1 MAVGGGFDGGGGGGG
16 FGGGN
21 SGPDS
26 GGGGAAPN
34 GGGGRRTGPE
44 HRREPDMSELFG
56 HVASAAL
63 PVAITLLVLTAAAR
77 GALWA
82 QLEGDE
88 ERIARQYL
96 APLATWCLI
105 AAGTYAFAIC
115 ASGEAGVLPLGAA
128 LAARA
133 WPPCFC
139 GAEGE
144 PGDEPEVDVRRSP
157 APETLGPETGGRR
170 AFPEPVPAHVRTP
183 EPTTPAAKPA
193 PSLWNDADETP
204 RTGLWAR

>member
-1 MAVGGGFDGGGGGGG
+1 M
-16 FGGGN
+16 
-21 SGPDS
+21 
-26 GGGGAAPN
+26 
-34 GGGGRRTGPE
+34 
-44 HRREPDMSELFG
+44 
-56 HVASAAL
+56 
-63 PVAITLLVLTAAAR
+63 LTAAAR

-128 LAARA
+128 LLLAVAAVLLR
-133 WPPCFC
+133 
-139 GAEGE
+139 AEGE
-144 PGDEPEVDVRRSP
+144 PVDEPEVDVRRSP